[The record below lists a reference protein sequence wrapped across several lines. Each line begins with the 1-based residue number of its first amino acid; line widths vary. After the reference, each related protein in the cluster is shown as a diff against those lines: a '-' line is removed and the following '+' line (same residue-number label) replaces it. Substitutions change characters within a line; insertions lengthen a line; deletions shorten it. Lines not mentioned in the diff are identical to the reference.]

1 MVSRHIFRLDC
12 LEGEFDSKN
21 NIHPKTCERPRSTF
35 QRTLL
40 FVVVLSPPNLRHVT
54 QSGTTHQKARLAA
67 TPWVAY
73 LDNPRDRVPMA
84 PNLSLCHP
92 PCCSP
97 GIMLMFRA
105 ILALAL
111 ASSVSALAQREA
123 HKTLASSV
131 SALAQREAHKTRRG
145 TRTRSPLT
153 VPDTFQPKHTSLSPD
168 SLKIVE
174 SSYGKMAGSEPYRPL
189 YFVNSTRPLWM

>member
-1 MVSRHIFRLDC
+1 
-12 LEGEFDSKN
+12 
-21 NIHPKTCERPRSTF
+21 
-35 QRTLL
+35 
-40 FVVVLSPPNLRHVT
+40 
-54 QSGTTHQKARLAA
+54 
-67 TPWVAY
+67 
-73 LDNPRDRVPMA
+73 MA

-105 ILALAL
+105 ILALA
-111 ASSVSALAQREA
+111 
-123 HKTLASSV
+123 LASSV